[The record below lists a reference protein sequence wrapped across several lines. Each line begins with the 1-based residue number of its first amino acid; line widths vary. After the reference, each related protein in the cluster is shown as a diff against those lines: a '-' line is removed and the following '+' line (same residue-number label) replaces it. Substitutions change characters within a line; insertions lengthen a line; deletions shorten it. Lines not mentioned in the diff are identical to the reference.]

1 MEFFSVLYAKNDGNE
16 GDDDDGDD
24 DDDDD
29 DDDNDDDDGDG
40 DNVNILFVVHLIILS
55 VESKQSNE
63 VILEFVN
70 LITATF
76 ESAFNTI
83 QPHILCDK
91 LISYHIRPSIVLWV
105 LDYLTSR
112 PQFVQI
118 NASINSDV
126 LTTNTGAP
134 QGTVL
139 SPFLFSLYTSD
150 CRSSNDDCVFD
161 KYADDTV
168 QIGRRR

>member
-1 MEFFSVLYAKNDGNE
+1 MFYDFS
-16 GDDDDGDD
+16 
-24 DDDDD
+24 
-29 DDDNDDDDGDG
+29 
-40 DNVNILFVVHLIILS
+40 
-55 VESKQSNE
+55 
-63 VILEFVN
+63 
-70 LITATF
+70 
-76 ESAFNTI
+76 SAFNTI

-91 LISYHIRPSIVLWV
+91 LISYDIRPSIVLWV

-112 PQFVQI
+112 PQFVQL

-134 QGTVL
+134 QGAVL

-168 QIGRRR
+168 QIGLITDDDDRAKGRVYKYVQK